1 MPATGEL
8 IRSLNYVDDIAA
20 TLRRIISSIS
30 TMTPD
35 ERKKLADALRGT
47 VSNLNEILAQL
58 EKGGPA

>member
-30 TMTPD
+30 TMTPE

-47 VSNLNEILAQL
+47 VSNLNDVLAQL
-58 EKGGPA
+58 EKGA

>member
-30 TMTPD
+30 TMTPE

-47 VSNLNEILAQL
+47 VSNLHDVLAHL
-58 EKGGPA
+58 EKSA

>member
-30 TMTPD
+30 TMTPE

-58 EKGGPA
+58 EKGAPA

>member
-30 TMTPD
+30 TMMPE

-47 VSNLNEILAQL
+47 VSNLNDVLAQL
-58 EKGGPA
+58 EKGA

>member
-30 TMTPD
+30 TMTPE
-35 ERKKLADALRGT
+35 ERKKLAEALRGT
-47 VSNLNEILAQL
+47 VSNLSEVLAQL
-58 EKGGPA
+58 EKGASA